1 MSQEIKKRR
10 LPCKHVIRLFFIP
23 LLCSL
28 PCKMGGCQAAA
39 LPGIY
44 YEKVYSKKVIGLFKG
59 YCFFLYLMVLLYG
72 RKMNEV

>member
-1 MSQEIKKRR
+1 MQACHPSFLMS
-10 LPCKHVIRLFFIP
+10 

-44 YEKVYSKKVIGLFKG
+44 YEKVYSKSIYLTAYLSNLFRVPFDDFSIPTIHEKIVF
-59 YCFFLYLMVLLYG
+59 Y
-72 RKMNEV
+72 K

>member
-1 MSQEIKKRR
+1 MQAR
-10 LPCKHVIRLFFIP
+10 LHPAPAF

-44 YEKVYSKKVIGLFKG
+44 YEKVYSKSNYLTASLAVLF
-59 YCFFLYLMVLLYG
+59 CFPFDDFSIQSIREKTVFY
-72 RKMNEV
+72 K

>member
-1 MSQEIKKRR
+1 MQACHPSFLMS
-10 LPCKHVIRLFFIP
+10 

-72 RKMNEV
+72 RKMKSDRSHVVM